1 MGLLL
6 PPPASLPAWHPATKA
21 LYAAMWALGSET
33 EQVVAV
39 AVAWSVH
46 PVAAAEP
53 DAGRTHIVVGMSN
66 LRELH
71 KTVAAWQWANNQV
84 EGRRFLT
91 KYNFL

>member
-21 LYAAMWALGSET
+21 LYAAMWALGPET
-33 EQVVAV
+33 EQLVAV

-46 PVAAAEP
+46 PLAAAEP
-53 DAGRTHIVVGMSN
+53 DAGRMRIVVGISN

-71 KTVAAWQWANNQV
+71 KTVAAWQWANN
-84 EGRRFLT
+84 
-91 KYNFL
+91 